1 MSFSA
6 TNWIHS
12 IKLMLVATICAGG
25 VSSLEAQNFVPGT
38 GKQVDRVGDT
48 FEDENWQFI
57 LNLPKASRNI
67 DGQTR
72 GPAGTSRNR
81 RVLESTYR
89 GTADVVKRVP
99 TPPGGIEGSKG
110 ALLMQSKVTGIPG
123 RPSNEMQQ
131 DDMIFNVK
139 GVLGRVATSRNP
151 SVVVRVYL
159 PPFDEWEERNG
170 SHFGFR
176 AETTGMIR
184 KEVEKKVGL
193 FRRKTVKNWDTVH
206 DAYWPGFFIQF
217 NRKEFTGQE
226 KDSATLL
233 VRGDKN
239 GHEIVG
245 RQMDTG
251 WWTLG
256 MSFSGDG
263 QVHYYA
269 RPGVEDL
276 RAQDH
281 ITSQFPY
288 SAKADYFTTFFF
300 NIVNMDNGRT
310 WSTKWIID
318 DPKMYLGR

>member
-1 MSFSA
+1 MSFSV
-6 TNWIHS
+6 TNWRHS
-12 IKLMLVATICAGG
+12 IKVMLMAAVCAGG
-25 VSSLEAQNFVPGT
+25 FSRLQAQNFVPGS
-38 GKQVDRVGDT
+38 GKQVKNVGDT
-48 FEDENWQFI
+48 FEDENWQYYT
-57 LNLPKASRNI
+57 NLPKSSRNI

-89 GTADVVKRVP
+89 GTPDVVKRVA
-99 TPPGGIEGSKG
+99 TPAGGIPGSKG
-110 ALLMQSKVTGIPG
+110 ALLIQSKVTGIPG

-131 DDMIFNVK
+131 DDLIFNVK
-139 GVLGRVATSRNP
+139 GVLGQVSTSRLP

-193 FRRKTVKNWDTVH
+193 FRRRTIKKWDTVH

-217 NRKEFTGQE
+217 DRKENTGKE
-226 KDSATLL
+226 ADSATLL
-233 VRGDKN
+233 IRGDQN
-239 GHEIVG
+239 GHEIVA
-245 RQMDTG
+245 RAMTPG

-263 QVHYYA
+263 QIHYYA

-276 RAQDH
+276 RPQDH
-281 ITSQFPY
+281 LTSQFAY

-300 NIVNMDNGRT
+300 NSVNWDNNRN
-310 WSTKWIID
+310 WSTGFIID

>member
-1 MSFSA
+1 VK
-6 TNWIHS
+6 N
-12 IKLMLVATICAGG
+12 
-25 VSSLEAQNFVPGT
+25 
-38 GKQVDRVGDT
+38 VGDT
-48 FEDENWQFI
+48 FEDENWQYFP
-57 LNLPKASRNI
+57 NLPKSSRNI
-67 DGQTR
+67 DGRTR

-89 GTADVVKRVP
+89 GTPDVVKRVP
-99 TPPGGIEGSKG
+99 TPPGGLEGSKG
-110 ALLMQSKVTGIPG
+110 ALLIQSKVTGIPG
-123 RPSNEMQQ
+123 RPSNEQQQ
-131 DDMIFNVK
+131 DDLIFNVK
-139 GVLGRVATSRNP
+139 GVLGSVSTRRMP

-159 PPFDEWEERNG
+159 PPFDEWEERHG

-184 KEVEKKVGL
+184 KEVEKKKGFL
-193 FRRKTVKNWDTVH
+193 FNRRTVTVWDTVH

-217 NRKEFTGQE
+217 DRKENTGKE
-226 KDSATLL
+226 EDSATLL
-233 VRGDKN
+233 IRGDN
-239 GHEIVG
+239 LGHEIVS
-245 RQMDTG
+245 RSMTPG

-269 RPGVEDL
+269 RPGVGDL

-281 ITSQFPY
+281 LTSQFPY

-300 NIVNMDNGRT
+300 NTVNWDNNRN
-310 WSTKWIID
+310 WSTPFIID